1 VVHRARGLACA
12 RAEVTSSETKLLA
25 LANASAL
32 VLPGRRADLSDAPP
46 PGGHDRESP

>member
-1 VVHRARGLACA
+1 MIFVIEGRGLACA
-12 RAEVTSSETKLLA
+12 RAEVTSGEAKLLA

-46 PGGHDRESP
+46 LG